1 MSIIL
6 PTTIEPANP
15 VHGDE
20 FDHHVWID
28 GRGWEHEDFVR
39 YDADGRA
46 FYDYAAA
53 AEMAEFAAMEPYEGA
68 FWDAHVA
75 ISEVSGSHEL
85 CPSCTPGSRY

>member
-39 YDADGRA
+39 
-46 FYDYAAA
+46 
-53 AEMAEFAAMEPYEGA
+53 
-68 FWDAHVA
+68 
-75 ISEVSGSHEL
+75 
-85 CPSCTPGSRY
+85 